1 MSLVASFTFREP
13 TLKILLAC
21 FVLLTSL
28 HAAELTPIL
37 RGTAETELG
46 VHREGNV
53 YAPEVL
59 RVGDQ
64 WLMWYGGQGRDGH
77 DRIHLATSTDLK
89 AWDKQGVV
97 LDEAGVNHVND
108 PSVVRVGDVWWMF
121 YTRAEHGISDE
132 IAAATSTDGVHWE
145 LRGVVLA
152 PGEGDAWDSLIV
164 GRPSVLYEEGR
175 FRMWYDGCGLKPG
188 QVRPTSDKPEAL
200 LAVATGRAV
209 GYAESTDGLHWKR
222 HGTAPIYGEGA
233 GALHVSRVDGG
244 YVMLYESH
252 AGTRWASSRD
262 GLTWTTRGVLAAT
275 SGGEA
280 DRGGHVTP
288 FLLADQGPGPRQL
301 FVGSNSGDWSKN
313 WIGGIEVERIEVLG
327 EK

>member
-1 MSLVASFTFREP
+1 LNPLIVILAS
-13 TLKILLAC
+13 
-21 FVLLTSL
+21 LLT
-28 HAAELTPIL
+28 AVPQPIL
-37 RGTAETELG
+37 SGTTETELG
-46 VHREGNV
+46 VHKKGNV
-53 YAPEVL
+53 YAPEVQQL
-59 RVGDQ
+59 GDR
-64 WLMWYGGQGRDGH
+64 WRMWYGGQGRDGH

-89 AWDKQGVV
+89 SWDKQGVV
-97 LDEAGVNHVND
+97 LEEPGVNHQND

-132 IAAATSTDGVHWE
+132 IAAATSPDGLHWE
-145 LRGVVLA
+145 RRGVVLA
-152 PGEGDAWDSLIV
+152 PGEGTAWDSLIV

-175 FRMWYDGCGLKPG
+175 FRMWYDGCGLKSG
-188 QVRPTSDKPEAL
+188 EVRPTSDKPEAL

-209 GYAESTDGLHWKR
+209 GYAESDDGLTWKR

-233 GALHVSRVDGG
+233 GALHVSHIADG

-262 GLTWTTRGVLAAT
+262 GLTWSARGILAAT

-288 FLLADQGPGPRQL
+288 FLLAENGRWQL

-313 WIGGIEVERIEVLG
+313 WIGRVEVERVEVMG

>member
-1 MSLVASFTFREP
+1 MNLLFVFFAS
-13 TLKILLAC
+13 LLAA
-21 FVLLTSL
+21 VPV
-28 HAAELTPIL
+28 PIL
-37 RGTAETELG
+37 KGTAETELG

-53 YAPEVL
+53 YAPEVQ
-59 RVGDQ
+59 RMGDR
-64 WLMWYGGQGRDGH
+64 WGMWYGGQGRDGH

-89 AWDKQGVV
+89 TWNKQGVV
-97 LDEAGVNHVND
+97 LEEPGVNHLND

-152 PGEGDAWDSLIV
+152 PGEGNAWDSLIV

-222 HGTAPIYGEGA
+222 QGTAPIYGDGA
-233 GALHVSRVDGG
+233 GAIHVSRVDGG

-252 AGTRWASSRD
+252 AGAKWASSRD
-262 GLTWTTRGVLAAT
+262 GLAWTSRGLLVPT
-275 SGGEA
+275 SGEA
-280 DRGGHVTP
+280 VDRGGYVTP
-288 FLLADQGPGPRQL
+288 FLLAGSTNEPCQL
-301 FVGSNSGDWSKN
+301 FMGSNSGDWSKN
-313 WIGGIEVERIEVLG
+313 WIGAVEVGRVKLVG